1 MVQANGA
8 DQQLT
13 DEVRDYLLAEGA
25 DLVGFGSVSLM
36 EGAPDI
42 MRPERYLPDAR
53 TMISI
58 ALAVNQASCDLI
70 ARSVREHGVP

>member
-25 DLVGFGSVSLM
+25 DLVDFGSVS
-36 EGAPDI
+36 
-42 MRPERYLPDAR
+42 
-53 TMISI
+53 
-58 ALAVNQASCDLI
+58 
-70 ARSVREHGVP
+70 